1 MLVTDAQVHLWEIDR
16 ADRPWPKGPHLP
28 PRRHPDG
35 FSAEEMLQEMNLAGV
50 DRAIIVPPTW
60 VGESNATAL
69 EAAARYPTRFAVV
82 GRFDVKSPNARA
94 QLEGWLKQPQMLG
107 VRMSFHVKPFVDW
120 LDDGS
125 LEWFWASC
133 EAFGVPVMALI
144 PGMSRKILPIADRH
158 PDLILLIPH
167 MGCRLDSH
175 GADAFSDLS
184 DLLALARYSKI
195 FVMASSAPCF
205 SNEPYPFGDIHSF
218 IKRIYDV
225 YGPRRM
231 LWGADLTR
239 LTCTYRECLDLFRE
253 ALGFLTDADLDW
265 ILGRTLAEVLN
276 WPEALDPLASPN
288 RPSFGRNSIP

>member
-16 ADRPWPKGPHLP
+16 PDRPWPKGRQRPLDRP
-28 PRRHPDG
+28 NG
-35 FSAEEMLQEMNLAGV
+35 FGPEEMLQEMSSAGV

-82 GRFDVKSPNARA
+82 GRFDVKSPNARL
-94 QLEGWLKQPQMLG
+94 QLEGWLKQPHMLG
-107 VRMSFHVKPFVDW
+107 VRMSFHAKPFVDW

-125 LEWFWASC
+125 LEWFWTSC
-133 EAFGVPVMALI
+133 EAFGVPVMALV

-158 PDLILLIPH
+158 PDLTLLIPH
-167 MGCRLDSH
+167 MGCRLDSR

-184 DLLALARYSKI
+184 NLLALARCSRI

-205 SNEPYPFGDIHSF
+205 SNEPYPYGDIQPF
-218 IKRIYDV
+218 IQRIYDA

-231 LWGADLTR
+231 LWGADLSR
-239 LTCTYRECLDLFRE
+239 LTCTYRECLDHFRE
-253 ALGFLTDADLDW
+253 ALIFLSDTDRDW

-276 WPEALDPLASPN
+276 WPEALN
-288 RPSFGRNSIP
+288 PSAV